1 MKSGA
6 PGQPPGK
13 GSNQRQEPIGVLF
26 VCLGNICRSPLAEGL
41 FLHQIEKAGL
51 AHRFRVDSAG
61 TGAWH
66 IGHRPDPRSLSVAK
80 KRGIT
85 LPSLARQVKPQ
96 DFHDF
101 TYLLCMDADNLGD
114 LRRSA
119 PPNASAEI
127 ALMRSFDAGA
137 EADAEVP
144 DPYHGSEADFETV
157 FHMLDTAC
165 AGFLTRQKQLGL
177 LD

>member
-1 MKSGA
+1 MKNCA
-6 PGQPPGK
+6 PI
-13 GSNQRQEPIGVLF
+13 SVLF
-26 VCLGNICRSPLAEGL
+26 VCLGNICRSPLAEGI

-80 KRGIT
+80 KRGIA
-85 LPSLARQVKPQ
+85 LPSLARQVRPR
-96 DFHDF
+96 DFLDF
-101 TYLLCMDADNLGD
+101 TYLLAMDADNVTD

-119 PPNASAEI
+119 PPDASAQI
-127 ALMRSFDAGA
+127 ALMRSFDSSA
-137 EADAEVP
+137 EPEAEVP
-144 DPYHGSEADFETV
+144 DPYHGDEADFETV
-157 FHMLDTAC
+157 FRMLDAAC
-165 AGFLTRQKQLGL
+165 SGFLARQKQLGL